1 MSEDGAREPTVLPTG
16 AMGVLVRG
24 AMGIG
29 SAAMLGAMATEA
41 LAVVGRH
48 TGVPFVGSIELVQ
61 ACVVVATSSAIVAAT
76 VLGAH
81 ARVHLL
87 TERLGPT
94 ARGVLYRLADLLSAA
109 LFAVLAGGSI
119 WIATELWTGD
129 ERTSLLH
136 LPIAALRVF
145 WCAAAALTGGLFL
158 IAAFARKDRP

>member
-1 MSEDGAREPTVLPTG
+1 MSEDGAREPAVLPTG
-16 AMGVLVRG
+16 AMGVLVRA

-29 SAAMLGAMATEA
+29 SAAMLGAMGVEA
-41 LAVVGRH
+41 LAVAGRH
-48 TGVPFVGSIELVQ
+48 TGIPFIGSIELVQ

-87 TERLGPT
+87 IERLGPT
-94 ARGVLYRLADLLSAA
+94 ARGVLARAADLLSAA

-119 WIATELWTGD
+119 WIASELWTGE

-136 LPIAALRVF
+136 LPVAVLRAF
-145 WCAAAALTGGLFL
+145 WCLSAILTGGLFL
-158 IAAFARKDRP
+158 IAAFGRKDPS